1 MSSGCNAIINAN
13 YRKTIMSKTT
23 DIMPKTTNKESPEQP
38 QSLTESVTP
47 LSPIGRADKA
57 YELVYGDD
65 GDNVIRHGA
74 IDTAE
79 SANWY
84 VRSYIGT
91 LFASPT
97 DNPLRQRFSNLDELL
112 TWFNATYPLA
122 DEASE

>member
-1 MSSGCNAIINAN
+1 MANLSNTGSKINIETAE
-13 YRKTIMSKTT
+13 
-23 DIMPKTTNKESPEQP
+23 P
-38 QSLTESVTP
+38 VTP

-57 YELVYGDD
+57 YELVHGDD

-79 SANWY
+79 SADWY
-84 VRSYIGT
+84 VRSYHGAINTAESADWYVRSYMGT

-112 TWFNATYPLA
+112 IWFDTTYPLA